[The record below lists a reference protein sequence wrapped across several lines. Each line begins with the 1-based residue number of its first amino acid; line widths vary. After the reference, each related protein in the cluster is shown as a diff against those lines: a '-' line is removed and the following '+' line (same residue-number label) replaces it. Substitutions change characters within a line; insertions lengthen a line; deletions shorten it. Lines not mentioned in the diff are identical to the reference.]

1 MTPRGKR
8 RALSDGDRVSAAAE
22 TLLRISVLLEAGIT
36 PTAAWRHV
44 ADAGDGD
51 AEGVADALREGA
63 SIPVALASLG
73 GRYTDAGVA
82 WQVATT
88 VGAPLAPSLRAIAR
102 SLQDADRTRDDVR
115 AALAEPA
122 ATARLVSFLP
132 LIGIGLAFLLGLDPV
147 AALGNPIVVIAV
159 VAGAALTLTAFLW
172 TRRLVERAQP
182 AGDVAGLQSE
192 LVAVALSGGVS
203 VRRALEVVSAAGGG
217 EPDTST
223 QKTLD
228 LSTRAGAPAVELLRS
243 SAEFARHRARTEGRV
258 AAGHLAARL
267 LLPLGVCTLPAFL
280 LIGVVPILM
289 SILRPAVTVL

>member
-115 AALAEPA
+115 AALAEPQRPPA
-122 ATARLVSFLP
+122 SSHSSRSSESVSP
-132 LIGIGLAFLLGLDPV
+132 SCSASIRSRRWETRSWSSPSWPGPRSRSPRSSGHGVWWSGLSPRAMSQDCSQNSSRWRSVGSLGAP
-147 AALGNPIVVIAV
+147 
-159 VAGAALTLTAFLW
+159 
-172 TRRLVERAQP
+172 R
-182 AGDVAGLQSE
+182 
-192 LVAVALSGGVS
+192 
-203 VRRALEVVSAAGGG
+203 AGGG
-217 EPDTST
+217 
-223 QKTLD
+223 LGGRRR
-228 LSTRAGAPAVELLRS
+228 RAGYVDPEDARPVNESRRS
-243 SAEFARHRARTEGRV
+243 RCRTV
-258 AAGHLAARL
+258 TQ
-267 LLPLGVCTLPAFL
+267 LG
-280 LIGVVPILM
+280 
-289 SILRPAVTVL
+289 